1 MLHNAIFATCG
12 LHILIIYWQT
22 IISSYHKRKCL
33 YEALLK
39 LSLSNICII
48 ITAMITMQF
57 DDNHSSISN
66 TFQTPVGNMVW
77 SGAELSIALV
87 TALCLE
93 VLIISLTFTTFA
105 QSTKANF
112 IHINNER

>member
-1 MLHNAIFATCG
+1 
-12 LHILIIYWQT
+12 
-22 IISSYHKRKCL
+22 
-33 YEALLK
+33 
-39 LSLSNICII
+39 
-48 ITAMITMQF
+48 MITMQF
-57 DDNHSSISN
+57 NYNHSSISN

-93 VLIISLTFTTFA
+93 VLIVSLTFTTFT

>member
-1 MLHNAIFATCG
+1 
-12 LHILIIYWQT
+12 
-22 IISSYHKRKCL
+22 
-33 YEALLK
+33 
-39 LSLSNICII
+39 
-48 ITAMITMQF
+48 MITMQF
-57 DDNHSSISN
+57 NDNNSSISN

-93 VLIISLTFTTFA
+93 VLIVSLTFTTFA